1 MTMDYLIHLA
11 NYSDGVLY
19 LMVAILTVALAVI
32 IDRFCSGTCA
42 APFYKAI
49 AWWGAWGPSTRPPGP
64 HSRAWP
70 LWPPSCRR
78 PCYWMWR
85 LGIGGLIMAVMVVLG
100 LMCPILVTTG
110 LRQKPRSAHLVAP
123 PRPLPPLQA
132 IPKVV
137 PVRPKPLLRPIPRSV
152 VHHRPVP
159 LPVPVERI
167 VLRAVRSAPPR
178 PALPRPPRRP
188 CPPRWSTALRSRFG
202 AVSRPGLLCRGSV
215 AAFGISG
222 HAVMAFKRRPRGRLL
237 SARVVRSSGIAL
249 IDRAA

>member
-1 MTMDYLIHLA
+1 MVRGSAPRNCHPIVTRAQTPRHREDPFCALHGGSPMTMDYLIHLA

-123 PRPLPPLQA
+123 PRPLPPF
-132 IPKVV
+132 
-137 PVRPKPLLRPIPRSV
+137 RRS
-152 VHHRPVP
+152 
-159 LPVPVERI
+159 
-167 VLRAVRSAPPR
+167 
-178 PALPRPPRRP
+178 
-188 CPPRWSTALRSRFG
+188 PRW
-202 AVSRPGLLCRGSV
+202 CR
-215 AAFGISG
+215 
-222 HAVMAFKRRPRGRLL
+222 
-237 SARVVRSSGIAL
+237 
-249 IDRAA
+249 